1 MKTECNHIIG
11 TEDSDCQ
18 QSFVRA
24 GESPHPHDIFSPFSF
39 CPLCG
44 AEVASLAS
52 QFQTRLQ
59 TLEAERRASEPT
71 AEQLEAIRQEWIQE
85 EIRKDREKWDQ
96 MGLSHVEIGPP
107 QGRGAL
113 LNYFMHDLVRG
124 LDIGNGNPDAFTV
137 ELDVNSLRGAY
148 EHRPISEPFRLQSG
162 AICVYAKNHGMR
174 CRLSESG
181 GIIRME
187 LLHGSPKDVLAPATT
202 KTDPSGAEAST
213 SVAPTSQE
221 PVFATED
228 RFTCP
233 ECGGHYFGSN
243 SQMGTDGHR

>member
-1 MKTECNHIIG
+1 MKTECCHIIG
-11 TEDSDCQ
+11 LVDYEMDYQSCTAPVYADSGPD
-18 QSFVRA
+18 FN
-24 GESPHPHDIFSPFSF
+24 DTFTPFSF

-52 QFQTRLQ
+52 EFQTRLQ

-71 AEQLEAIRQEWIQE
+71 PEQLEAIRLAQIQE
-85 EIRKDREKWDQ
+85 EIRKDREKWDSL
-96 MGLSHVEIGPP
+96 GLSHVEIGPP

-187 LLHGSPKDVLAPATT
+187 LLHSTEPERTPE
-202 KTDPSGAEAST
+202 PSTPLEKASGENFWIQN
-213 SVAPTSQE
+213 PL
-221 PVFATED
+221 
-228 RFTCP
+228 
-233 ECGGHYFGSN
+233 H
-243 SQMGTDGHR
+243 H